1 MAPRN
6 RKSRRQT
13 KRVKR
18 RSHSRRQRGGAGS
31 GYEPDGRLAAEAP
44 YAMVNKA
51 YDGCA
56 AVTRPGAMGFSSS
69 GGLPGMRGGAYTNNL
84 SSPIAGFAQ
93 IDKVGC
99 QANAV
104 NPLNQRGGAGL
115 VGASD
120 MGVYEAQGARY
131 TSAPSQWTGSTGAP
145 VLLNPALDTKM
156 WSRACTQ
163 TGGLFRKKSAK
174 KSRKSKKSKQ
184 SRKSKKSRRGS
195 RKY

>member
-1 MAPRN
+1 MAPRS

-13 KRVKR
+13 KRVNKR
-18 RSHSRRQRGGAGS
+18 RSHSKKQRGGAGS

-84 SSPIAGFAQ
+84 ASPIAGFAQ

-99 QANAV
+99 QANAF
-104 NPLNQRGGAGL
+104 NPLNQRGGAAL

-163 TGGLFRKKSAK
+163 TGGRKKSAK
-174 KSRKSKKSKQ
+174 KSRKSKKS
-184 SRKSKKSRRGS
+184 RRGS
-195 RKY
+195 RKH

>member
-1 MAPRN
+1 MAPRS

-13 KRVKR
+13 KRVNTKRSSR
-18 RSHSRRQRGGAGS
+18 RSHSKKQRGGAGS

-56 AVTRPGAMGFSSS
+56 SVTRPGAMGFSSS
-69 GGLPGMRGGAYTNNL
+69 GGIPGMRGGAYTNNL
-84 SSPIAGFAQ
+84 ASPIAGFAQ
-93 IDKVGC
+93 IDKIPC
-99 QANAV
+99 
-104 NPLNQRGGAGL
+104 QRGAG
-115 VGASD
+115 VSD
-120 MGVYEAQGARY
+120 MGVYEAQGVRY

-174 KSRKSKKSKQ
+174 KSRKS
-184 SRKSKKSRRGS
+184 RKSKKSRRGS